1 MEKFRQQEFFAGNKK
16 KTLHSFRLA
25 SNINI
30 CEFSFH
36 FLHPIIISLFFFLC
50 WKISLQ
56 KLFFC
61 ILMFKDTHQTP
72 HSWFIVRLFFDFALC
87 LWKVFFCSIFV
98 SSKRKPNWF
107 VCVCVKQNK
116 TANKFYKE
124 DWSLL
129 FSPRIWISHEFYSGV
144 FLSSWFFSG
153 FSLEIHYRK
162 TLHLT
167 TRKTGWERKTHEMQN
182 RNFFRRLKKE
192 NVFFCIFLITFIH
205 TGVKQFFKCFCCLCV
220 FGDFQFFLFAFV
232 LSKKILVEEKQQDQL
247 DWIIKLV

>member
-1 MEKFRQQEFFAGNKK
+1 MWILFP
-16 KTLHSFRLA
+16 LSS
-25 SNINI
+25 SNN
-30 CEFSFH
+30 H
-36 FLHPIIISLFFFLC
+36 IIIFFSLLENFFTET
-50 WKISLQ
+50 
-56 KLFFC
+56 FFC

-72 HSWFIVRLFFDFALC
+72 HSWFIVRLFFRNLLFAFEKYFSVQFL
-87 LWKVFFCSIFV
+87 F
-98 SSKRKPNWF
+98 RPNENQIGL
-107 VCVCVKQNK
+107 CVCVKQNK
-116 TANKFYKE
+116 TANKFHKE